1 MLYKMGVGYNTVEG
15 REIARVV
22 QNCIGTAAE
31 NESRRLAKSKGV
43 FPNWNKSVFAA
54 TSDLR
59 RNAALTNIP
68 PTGTIAM
75 MFDVSGGVEPYFAL
89 AYYYK
94 NILGGEVQLQY
105 VNKHLKAALIKS
117 GVYSDAL
124 LAEIIKCGSLQKID
138 GIPEH
143 IRKTFVT
150 SMDISAEDHIRMQAT
165 FQARCDNAISKVR
178 FTRYRCQP
186 IHPKTINFPNSAT
199 REDIT
204 KGYITAWEQGCKG
217 CTVYRDGSRME
228 QVLNLNDSKSPSVQ
242 ESSSGDAGKTYKLA
256 APPASPSACASCA
269 VEMRRTEGC
278 LECPSCGISK
288 CEA

>member
-43 FPNWNKSVFAA
+43 FPNWGKSVFAA
-54 TSDLR
+54 TGDLR

-124 LAEIIKCGSLQKID
+124 LEEIIKCGSLQKIA

-165 FQARCDNAISKVR
+165 FQARCDNAISK
-178 FTRYRCQP
+178 
-186 IHPKTINFPNSAT
+186 TINFPNAAT

-228 QVLNLNDSKSPSVQ
+228 QVLNLNDSKPPSVQ
-242 ESSSGDAGKTYKLA
+242 ESSSGEA
-256 APPASPSACASCA
+256 AKGDTVAVPPASPSACVSCA
-269 VEMRRTEGC
+269 IEMRRTEGC
-278 LECPSCGISK
+278 LECPSCGTSK